1 MYKAKLCMLDIDM
14 KKGTVSFSLIM
25 NTYNAFNINYQDV
38 IKINMR
44 YLKLTFN
51 FNNKI
56 TFRPVGT

>member
-1 MYKAKLCMLDIDM
+1 MLDIDM